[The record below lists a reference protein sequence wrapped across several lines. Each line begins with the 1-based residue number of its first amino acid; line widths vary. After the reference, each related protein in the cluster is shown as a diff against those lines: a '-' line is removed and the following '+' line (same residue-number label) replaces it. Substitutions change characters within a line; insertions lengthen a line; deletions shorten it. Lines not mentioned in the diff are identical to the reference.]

1 MKTIGLIGGM
11 SWESTRSYY
20 ENINRLVNQKLGGFH
35 SAKIVMV
42 SVDFAEIEALQQSG
56 DWQTAGQLLAN
67 CAKQLEAAGAE
78 VFLICTNTMHLVAE
92 QVEAAVSIP
101 MLHIADV
108 TGEYLQQLSHKKSG
122 LLGTRFTMEQDFY
135 KQRIQ
140 DKFSIAMLIPDNE
153 DRQSVHDIIY
163 QELVQGEINSDS
175 REVYLAIIDKLAAQ
189 GAQSVVLGCTE
200 IGLLVKQTD
209 TELPLLDT
217 AALHCQAA
225 VDYALSSKSK

>member
-42 SVDFAEIEALQQSG
+42 SVDFAEIEALQQTG
-56 DWQTAGQLLAN
+56 DWQKAGQLLAD

-108 TGEYLQQLSHKKSG
+108 TGEYLQQLGHKKSG

-140 DKFSIAMLIPDNE
+140 DKFSISMLIPDDE

-225 VDYALSSKSK
+225 VDYALS

>member
-20 ENINRLVNQKLGGFH
+20 ENINRIVNQKLGGFH

-42 SVDFAEIEALQQSG
+42 SVDFAEIEALQQTG
-56 DWQTAGQLLAN
+56 DWQKAGQLLAD

-108 TGEYLQQLSHKKSG
+108 TGEYLLQLGHKKSG

-140 DKFSIAMLIPDNE
+140 DKFSIAMLIPD
-153 DRQSVHDIIY
+153 DQGRQSVHDIIY
-163 QELVQGEINSDS
+163 QELVQGEIRDES
-175 REVYLAIIDKLAAQ
+175 RKAYLQIIDKLAVQ

-225 VDYALSSKSK
+225 VDYALS

>member
-42 SVDFAEIEALQQSG
+42 SVDFAEIEALQQTG
-56 DWQTAGQLLAN
+56 DWQKAGQLLAD

-92 QVEAAVSIP
+92 QVEAEVSIP

-108 TGEYLQQLSHKKSG
+108 TGEYLQQLGHKKSG

-140 DKFSIAMLIPDNE
+140 DKFSISMLIPDDE

-225 VDYALSSKSK
+225 VDYALS